1 MKLRRRHR
9 RAFGTIARMC
19 MLAVLVQA
27 LLPAFHRPAQ
37 ASASFPFADL
47 AICSS
52 SDALDFSVP
61 LKNGTDKTAAH
72 CPICWALQQ
81 LDGGFTVPVPLSTPP
96 PKHNGELASPFSEIA
111 AETAVSFRSS
121 AQPRGPPILA

>member
-1 MKLRRRHR
+1 MELRRRHR
-9 RAFGTIARMC
+9 RAFGTIARIC

-27 LLPAFHRPAQ
+27 LLPVFHRPAQ
-37 ASASFPFADL
+37 ATTNFPFADL

-52 SDALDFSVP
+52 SGALDFSGP
-61 LKNGTDKTAAH
+61 LKNGADKTAAR

-96 PKHNGELASPFSEIA
+96 PRHDSELANAFSEIA
-111 AETAVSFRSS
+111 AEAAVSFRSS
-121 AQPRGPPILA
+121 AQPRGPPNLA